1 MDRSNLDY
9 PGHYMRRIKSVSL
22 SIPCVVGPY
31 TSVSCKLS
39 LISNKYRK
47 NVTPKLGA
55 GAPTDNDKYNET
67 VGNDDRFVY
76 NIGTIQ
82 SIATSTAQ
90 NDSGVFELNFRDE
103 RYLPFEGTG
112 AISTWQLEM
121 PKAFQ
126 QFDFNTISDVIVHL
140 KYTARDGGSGFK
152 TLVEN
157 VLKDLLNDMV
167 LAATRTGLYIA
178 FNLKHDL
185 PNEWHKLKQSN
196 SVSINLTKDRLP
208 FYVQDRT
215 PTITGATWLARI
227 NKNPAPTN
235 FPMELNG
242 TVFNLNADSNLN
254 NLHKGASALI
264 SLESEFSL
272 STLSATSIEDIW
284 LICHYSIT

>member
-103 RYLPFEGTG
+103 RY
-112 AISTWQLEM
+112 
-121 PKAFQ
+121 
-126 QFDFNTISDVIVHL
+126 
-140 KYTARDGGSGFK
+140 
-152 TLVEN
+152 
-157 VLKDLLNDMV
+157 
-167 LAATRTGLYIA
+167 
-178 FNLKHDL
+178 
-185 PNEWHKLKQSN
+185 SN
-196 SVSINLTKDRLP
+196 
-208 FYVQDRT
+208 
-215 PTITGATWLARI
+215 
-227 NKNPAPTN
+227 
-235 FPMELNG
+235 
-242 TVFNLNADSNLN
+242 
-254 NLHKGASALI
+254 
-264 SLESEFSL
+264 
-272 STLSATSIEDIW
+272 
-284 LICHYSIT
+284 CHEC